1 MSHWHSCL
9 DPQITYYFLSHRIA
23 LNLIAHTHMNKQLL
37 ELIPEEEIYNHLCD
51 LYVVHQHRKDQHLG
65 YVDKSTNFIEVSCGG
80 SDLSIEQSI
89 SSLYSSRETSSTGFI
104 CWQTTSLLVDWLRMK
119 MCPLYPMFNS
129 SKLRNTVSV
138 VELGTGVSGIIASV
152 LGPSTKSYVCTDQ
165 KHILKLLKKNFA
177 KNVVSNKFSS
187 TTISNTGGVEGSECR
202 IEVIELDWESPENGL
217 HTYQQIVGH
226 PPDLIIACDTVYNDF
241 LIQPF
246 LNCCASLLTPT
257 NALLLSLQLRDE
269 GVMEQFLQLVCD
281 SGLLLYYVPPELLSQ
296 DLLHGFVVYYI
307 TK

>member
-1 MSHWHSCL
+1 
-9 DPQITYYFLSHRIA
+9 
-23 LNLIAHTHMNKQLL
+23 
-37 ELIPEEEIYNHLCD
+37 
-51 LYVVHQHRKDQHLG
+51 
-65 YVDKSTNFIEVSCGG
+65 
-80 SDLSIEQSI
+80 
-89 SSLYSSRETSSTGFI
+89 
-104 CWQTTSLLVDWLRMK
+104 
-119 MCPLYPMFNS
+119 MFNS
-129 SKLRNTVSV
+129 PKLRNTVSV
-138 VELGTGVSGIIASV
+138 VELGSGVSGIIASV

-177 KNVVSNKFSS
+177 NNVVSNKFRS
-187 TTISNTGGVEGSECR
+187 TTVPNTGVEGSECQ
-202 IEVIELDWESPENGL
+202 IEVIELDWETPEDGL
-217 HTYQQIVGH
+217 QTYQQLVGH
-226 PPDLIIACDTVYNDF
+226 LPDLIIACDTVYNDF

-281 SGLLLYYVPPELLSQ
+281 AGLHLYYVPPALLSQ